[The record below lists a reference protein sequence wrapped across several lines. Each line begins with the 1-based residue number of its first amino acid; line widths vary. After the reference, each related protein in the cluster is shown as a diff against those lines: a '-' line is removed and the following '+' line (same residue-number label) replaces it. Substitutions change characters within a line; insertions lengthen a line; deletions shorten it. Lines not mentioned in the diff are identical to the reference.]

1 VTIAGFGGGALN
13 NTGFQMTFGGTLAA
27 TNVPFLVGL
36 GNFSATTSGF
46 VGETDKGGAVDNKG
60 IVTPTGDSIPAVTAP
75 AQYTIPLRTPFA
87 LTGGA
92 TDADGDNLVYSWEQ
106 NDRGAAAGTALMSNT
121 KTNGPLFAMFPVS
134 GQISDD
140 ASLMYDSPGENHLTN
155 DPTRVFPDLQQI
167 LDNNTNADTG
177 SCPTGPIAPPVP
189 QAVTECF
196 AEFLP
201 TSDYVGFAGVN
212 ASPLSLHFRFTA
224 RDLRGGTNSADTTVL
239 LASGTGPF
247 LVTYPNTAVSLPGGS
262 TQTITWDKAGTDAAP
277 VNATDV
283 KISLSVDDG
292 HTYPYVLANSTPNDG
307 SEAVTLPMLGTI
319 HARVK
324 IEAVGNIFFDVSNA
338 NFAITWPFTGFF
350 PPVANSGFNSANAG
364 SAVPVKFSLGGDRGL
379 GILADGYPVSVQVNC
394 TTGAP
399 IGSPAPTS
407 SAGGTGLTYDP
418 TANQYSYVWKTD
430 KSWSGTCRELQVLL
444 VDGTLHTARFRFK

>member
-1 VTIAGFGGGALN
+1 VTIAGFGDGALN

-27 TNVPFLVGL
+27 TNVPFLVAL
-36 GNFSATTSGF
+36 GNFSGTTSGF
-46 VGETDKGGAVDNKG
+46 VGETDKGGAVDNRG

-75 AQYTIPLRTPFA
+75 AQYMVPLRTPFA
-87 LTGGA
+87 LTGSA

-134 GQISDD
+134 GQISDAD
-140 ASLMYDSPGENHLTN
+140 SLLYDSPGENHLIN
-155 DPTRVFPDLQQI
+155 DPTRVLPDLQQV

-189 QAVTECF
+189 QSVTECF

-201 TSDYVGFAGVN
+201 TSDYGGFAGVN
-212 ASPLSLHFRFTA
+212 ASPLSLHFRITP

-292 HTYPYVLANSTPNDG
+292 HTYPYGLANSTP
-307 SEAVTLPMLGTI
+307 ERRL
-319 HARVK
+319 R
-324 IEAVGNIFFDVSNA
+324 
-338 NFAITWPFTGFF
+338 
-350 PPVANSGFNSANAG
+350 
-364 SAVPVKFSLGGDRGL
+364 GGDAPDARHDARAREDRGRRQHLLRRLERELRDHVAVQRLLPADLQLRAELGERRQCGADHVQPRRRPRAWHLRRRLPGL
-379 GILADGYPVSVQVNC
+379 GAVQLHDRRADRVAGADEPGRRQRAAVRPGLEPVHLRLED
-394 TTGAP
+394 
-399 IGSPAPTS
+399 
-407 SAGGTGLTYDP
+407 AGRLERDVP
-418 TANQYSYVWKTD
+418 
-430 KSWSGTCRELQVLL
+430 
-444 VDGTLHTARFRFK
+444 